1 MSDPSKP
8 QPARR
13 GQLLLLL
20 VVAIVAWQAAQAIA
34 LGVVGIPGVHV
45 VRVSN
50 FPPAKIVRNPSTKSP
65 ELGEAWRR
73 VDETVPPKPETPV
86 EPPKPEEPKAVSTL
100 PAPEII
106 EGWIRL
112 QAREFVGGVDAE
124 GIPLYRFDIWLEM
137 PDDIK
142 TQAKSVAYV
151 FDAPS
156 AQPPEQSSENPKN
169 GFRVKFGAAA
179 CAKSV
184 VLTVTFADDQ
194 SRKVTVDGCE
204 IVN

>member
-8 QPARR
+8 QRARR

-45 VRVSN
+45 IRVSN
-50 FPPAKIVRNPSTKSP
+50 PPPAKIVQNPSTKSP
-65 ELGEAWRR
+65 ELGKAWRK
-73 VDETVPPKPETPV
+73 VDETVAPKPETAV
-86 EPPKPEEPKAVSTL
+86 EPPKPEESKAVSAL
-100 PAPEII
+100 PAPDII
-106 EGWIRL
+106 EGWVRI
-112 QAREFVGGVDAE
+112 QAREFVGGVDAD

-137 PDDIK
+137 PDEIK
-142 TQAKSVAYV
+142 TQAKSVAYM

-156 AQPPEQSSENPKN
+156 AQPPEQSSDDSKN
-169 GFRVKFGAAA
+169 NFRVKFGGAA
-179 CAKSV
+179 CAKTV
-184 VLTVTFADDQ
+184 AVTVTFADEQ
-194 SRKVTVDGCE
+194 TRKITVDGCE

>member
-8 QPARR
+8 QRARR

-20 VVAIVAWQAAQAIA
+20 VVAVVAWQAAQAMA

-45 VRVSN
+45 IRVTSS
-50 FPPAKIVRNPSTKSP
+50 PPPKIVQNPSTKSP
-65 ELGEAWRR
+65 ELGKAWRK
-73 VDETVPPKPETPV
+73 VDDTVPPKSEKPM
-86 EPPKPEEPKAVSTL
+86 EPPKPEEPKSVSTI

-106 EGWIRL
+106 KGWIRA

-137 PDDIK
+137 PDDVK
-142 TQAKSVAYV
+142 KQAKSVAYV

-156 AQPPEQSSENPKN
+156 AQPPEQSSKDSKN
-169 GFRVKFGAAA
+169 GFRVKFGGAA
-179 CAKSV
+179 CAKSLAV
-184 VLTVTFADDQ
+184 TVTFADEQ
-194 SRKVTVDGCE
+194 MRKVIVDGCE

>member
-8 QPARR
+8 QRARR

-20 VVAIVAWQAAQAIA
+20 VVAIIAWQAAQAIA
-34 LGVVGIPGVHV
+34 LGVVGIPGVQV
-45 VRVSN
+45 IRVSN
-50 FPPAKIVRNPSTKSP
+50 SPPPKIVQNATTKAP
-65 ELGEAWRR
+65 ELGKAWRK
-73 VDETVPPKPETPV
+73 VDDTVPPKSDTPV
-86 EPPKPEEPKAVSTL
+86 EPPKPEEPESVSTL

-106 EGWIRL
+106 EGWIRI

-156 AQPPEQSSENPKN
+156 AQPPEQSSENAKN
-169 GFRVKFGAAA
+169 DFRVKFGGAA
-179 CAKSV
+179 CAKTV
-184 VLTVTFADDQ
+184 VVTVKFADEQ
-194 SRKVTVDGCE
+194 TRKVTVDGCE